1 MKEDN
6 KDSKELLENK
16 IQSQVVEV
24 QSNSS
29 KNANNEGQET
39 GDSPG
44 KKRKK
49 GLKKDIKS
57 KEQEDIEEEFNIY
70 AKGTIRN
77 AEKHRSATRPKRE
90 IQDLTEQDENDHICP
105 CCGLPEEVEGKLEY
119 FKTCDSPDDFSNCG
133 QGTVLYYDYIKFE

>member
-39 GDSPG
+39 DYSYH
-44 KKRKK
+44 
-49 GLKKDIKS
+49 IK
-57 KEQEDIEEEFNIY
+57 N
-70 AKGTIRN
+70 
-77 AEKHRSATRPKRE
+77 
-90 IQDLTEQDENDHICP
+90 
-105 CCGLPEEVEGKLEY
+105 Y
-119 FKTCDSPDDFSNCG
+119 FKWKRNG
-133 QGTVLYYDYIKFE
+133 